1 MTFIDVSQGRPSSGL
16 IAGFAILCVVS
27 LICTAWAV
35 NLGRSR
41 MHYRSFFSVRVL
53 FPIALFILA
62 LENAALA
69 ASGRIYD
76 QLVDQGDDANFEDNL
91 FIKAVFVLQW
101 VLQLFSSISCSIV
114 HNTSSFFADY
124 CTLFHFLCISVR
136 AFEVPIL
143 LIVVFEITYLVHKR
157 RSVNFC
163 GMYFD
168 EGVRVKNVAFMS
180 CMLRNSIRTLA
191 TVLLVMNL
199 LVNLD
204 LIQSGAPVDEVGFLL

>member
-1 MTFIDVSQGRPSSGL
+1 MTSWWIKGMTQISRTTYSSRL
-16 IAGFAILCVVS
+16 
-27 LICTAWAV
+27 
-35 NLGRSR
+35 
-41 MHYRSFFSVRVL
+41 YSFFSECCSYFRVYRAVLYIILRPFLLTIVL
-53 FPIALFILA
+53 FFT
-62 LENAALA
+62 
-69 ASGRIYD
+69 SY
-76 QLVDQGDDANFEDNL
+76 
-91 FIKAVFVLQW
+91 VL
-101 VLQLFSSISCSIV
+101 L
-114 HNTSSFFADY
+114 
-124 CTLFHFLCISVR
+124 R